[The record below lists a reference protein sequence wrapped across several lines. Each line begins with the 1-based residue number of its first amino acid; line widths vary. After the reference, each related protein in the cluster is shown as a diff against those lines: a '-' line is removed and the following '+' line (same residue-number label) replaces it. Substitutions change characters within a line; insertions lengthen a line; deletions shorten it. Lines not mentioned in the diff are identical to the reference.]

1 MQRMNTERKS
11 ADNRK
16 KETDWIRRSKQ
27 AWMTAIFFLLLLLT
41 VVWDSGIVKAA
52 DKLEANKNYSF
63 NLKDTKERLYEFTAP
78 TAGNIRVNIKNED
91 PAGTG
96 EIRVQM
102 FDSNNLPL
110 TDTWVDTSVE
120 LPVYSTDGNR
130 TFYIKIEHHYGY
142 TEGDYSLNVGFEPTK
157 DWETEGNDNSE
168 SADTITEGKKWYGTI
183 SERNDPC
190 DYFKFKL
197 SSNKKVRITF
207 GPKEVT
213 GDWHD
218 WYVYLI
224 DSNNQSVKIYSN
236 GTTEHY
242 DCYLKKGTYYLKVE
256 NSYRAKNVTYALSV
270 ETSALKLV
278 KPVITSIEAV
288 AIEGVLSNWV
298 ELDPIRIKNS
308 GDATG
313 YTIKVARK
321 KDMKGVLGTQDIEL
335 KDRNTKKQVTL
346 DADITVLRS
355 YYVQARS
362 YVQDPFGEKIY
373 GKYGSVKSK
382 TLKSSVYARLAE

>member
-1 MQRMNTERKS
+1 M
-11 ADNRK
+11 
-16 KETDWIRRSKQ
+16 
-27 AWMTAIFFLLLLLT
+27 
-41 VVWDSGIVKAA
+41 
-52 DKLEANKNYSF
+52 
-63 NLKDTKERLYEFTAP
+63 
-78 TAGNIRVNIKNED
+78 
-91 PAGTG
+91 
-96 EIRVQM
+96 
-102 FDSNNLPL
+102 
-110 TDTWVDTSVE
+110 
-120 LPVYSTDGNR
+120 
-130 TFYIKIEHHYGY
+130 
-142 TEGDYSLNVGFEPTK
+142 
-157 DWETEGNDNSE
+157 
-168 SADTITEGKKWYGTI
+168 
-183 SERNDPC
+183 
-190 DYFKFKL
+190 
-197 SSNKKVRITF
+197 
-207 GPKEVT
+207 
-213 GDWHD
+213 
-218 WYVYLI
+218 
-224 DSNNQSVKIYSN
+224 
-236 GTTEHY
+236 
-242 DCYLKKGTYYLKVE
+242 
-256 NSYRAKNVTYALSV
+256 
-270 ETSALKLV
+270 